1 MDGEEWRDIPGFEN
15 EYQAS
20 SLGRIR
26 SKCRPGTVRS
36 EITYGGKVLVQNTS
50 GGPRALVTLSKDN
63 VVTTHQVSVLVCKA
77 FYGPCP
83 PDKDLCAHWDGD
95 GWNNAASNL
104 RWATYIEN
112 EDDKRRHDRHAV
124 GERNPAVKLTQEIVE
139 EIRRDHKGHYGESAR
154 LARKFG
160 VSTTQICDIV
170 HGKCWSDEGNEKRRI
185 RRRLK
190 KVLGP
195 QKRIY

>member
-1 MDGEEWRDIPGFEN
+1 MTEEWRDIPGFEA

-26 SKCRPGTVRS
+26 SHKRPGLNKTAH
-36 EITYGGKVLVQNTS
+36 IYGGKVLVQNTF
-50 GGPRALVTLSKDN
+50 GPRALVTLSKAGI
-63 VVTTHQVSVLVCKA
+63 VTTRAVHDLVCLA
-77 FYGPCP
+77 FHGPKP
-83 PDKDLCAHWDGD
+83 PEKDLCAHWDGD
-95 GWNNAASNL
+95 GLNNLPSNL

-112 EDDKRRHDRHAV
+112 EDDKRRHDRHAT
-124 GERNPAVKLTQEIVE
+124 GERNPAVKLTREIVD
-139 EIRRDHKGHYGESAR
+139 EIRRDHKGHYGEGAR

-160 VSTTQICDIV
+160 VSKTQICDIV
-170 HGKCWSDEGNEKRRI
+170 RGKCWSDEGNEKRRI

-190 KVLGP
+190 KVLGQ